1 MRIGLTF
8 DEYIDLKL
16 RPHSRADRAFHQAV
30 DEAPEKMFPMATV
43 TAANHLRSRG
53 YDVRPP
59 MLDVLVKNGVVTLAQ
74 PDVWSPAD
82 VDVAADY
89 FEEAQM
95 LVPYAAM
102 CNTLGCCYADFALML
117 GMRQASVW
125 RNLQGQLFYSCGRLV
140 TYSVLGGVAGFAGHT
155 LTDRTSTFVNLPA
168 ALSLLSGLF
177 LLWEGLHGIDN
188 VRLWSGVGLNRL
200 WWDSR

>member
-30 DEAPEKMFPMATV
+30 DEAPEKIFPMATV

-59 MLDVLVKNGVVTLAQ
+59 MLDMLVKNGVVTLAQ

-102 CNTLGCCYADFALML
+102 CNTLGCCYADFLRPL
-117 GMRQASVW
+117 REASE
-125 RNLQGQLFYSCGRLV
+125 RESQKYGRHVPDNDQYFVMHRVPPRGVTDKNGDLV
-140 TYSVLGGVAGFAGHT
+140 EVTPAVISFT
-155 LTDRTSTFVNLPA
+155 LCDDIK
-168 ALSLLSGLF
+168 
-177 LLWEGLHGIDN
+177 E
-188 VRLWSGVGLNRL
+188 RLERGEEI
-200 WWDSR
+200 